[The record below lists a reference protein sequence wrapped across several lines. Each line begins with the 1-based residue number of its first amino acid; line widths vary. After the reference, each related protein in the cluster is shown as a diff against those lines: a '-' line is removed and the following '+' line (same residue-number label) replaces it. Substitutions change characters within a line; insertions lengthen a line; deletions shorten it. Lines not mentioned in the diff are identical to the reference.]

1 MTPLSQMSARSR
13 SIALAGVVAVVLVL
27 TAIAIMASRNHR
39 AQQSSVK
46 RTQST
51 RAMQGMSGMSV
62 TEAGSV
68 RLTTEQFRQFGVTFG
83 TAEIRPLTTETRTT
97 GVVTFDET
105 RIAQVAP
112 KFGDSSSIYTST
124 IQASR

>member
-62 TEAGSV
+62 TEAGSGRLPHGQV
-68 RLTTEQFRQFGVTFG
+68 RPVG
-83 TAEIRPLTTETRTT
+83 RPLRND
-97 GVVTFDET
+97 GN
-105 RIAQVAP
+105 RPPPA
-112 KFGDSSSIYTST
+112 GDRD
-124 IQASR
+124 AGGGCVHR